1 VKYWGL
7 VGFGVIAAAS
17 TASSAVAQVTA
28 DSMIAGTLARSMHAD
43 ASMRAEYDSNIART
57 SPQAASLL
65 GLREDDI
72 SYAPT
77 LNLNI
82 VDPIGRQAVFLQGS
96 VGYQFHQYNR
106 QLDSEQ
112 INLSGGAGASVGRC
126 GSVLS
131 GGFFRGRSQQEQLGV
146 VVNVENILEVKRA
159 SLGITC
165 ATPAGLGLVFSTSYD
180 QGDNSLP
187 QVAMSDFRST
197 SVSGGIMYG
206 RPSTGSVQLLASYTR
221 TDTPNTVFPAIGSDG
236 YENESVGVTFSR
248 RAGGKIELNASVN
261 YSKVNLLT
269 PANPILVPGSPSSSS
284 AGLTYTSSIDYRAS
298 SRLQFHGSFNRQIT
312 PTLLAGSPYEIQTL
326 YAVRGDYRLGS
337 RILIGA
343 GADLGRDSGQ
353 ANVAAL
359 AATTL
364 TNSEVK
370 GIFASVRYQQSPR
383 IFVVLDA
390 RHESR
395 TANLPQFEYTSDR
408 VGLALGISY

>member
-1 VKYWGL
+1 
-7 VGFGVIAAAS
+7 
-17 TASSAVAQVTA
+17 
-28 DSMIAGTLARSMHAD
+28 MIAGPPARFIHAD
-43 ASMRAEYDSNIART
+43 ASVRAEYDSNIART
-57 SPQAASLL
+57 SPQAAALL
-65 GLREDDI
+65 GLRQDDI
-72 SYAPT
+72 TYSPT

-96 VGYQFHQYNR
+96 VGYLFHQNNR

-112 INLSGGAGASVGRC
+112 INLNGGAGVNVGRC

-131 GGFFRGRSQQEQLGV
+131 GGFFRGRSQQEQLGAV
-146 VVNVENILEVKRA
+146 INVENILEVKRA

-187 QVAMSDFRST
+187 QVAVSDYRST
-197 SVSGGIMYG
+197 SVSGGLMYG

-221 TDTPNTVFPAIGSDG
+221 TDTPNTVFPTTGSDG
-236 YENESVGVTFSR
+236 YENESVGVTVSR

-269 PANPILVPGSPSSSS
+269 PANAILVPGSPSGSSS
-284 AGLTYTSSIDYRAS
+284 GLTYTSNIDYRAS
-298 SRLQFHGSFNRQIT
+298 SRLQFHGTFNRQIK
-312 PTLLAGSPYEIQTL
+312 PTLLIGSSYEIQTF
-326 YAVRGDYRLGS
+326 YGVRADYRLGS
-337 RILIGA
+337 RIQIGA
-343 GADLGRDSGQ
+343 GADLGRDAGQ
-353 ANVAAL
+353 ATAAPL

-364 TNSEVK
+364 TNSEIK

-383 IFVVLDA
+383 IYVVLDA

-395 TANLPQFEYTSDR
+395 TANLPEFEYTSDR
-408 VGLALGISY
+408 VGLSLAVSY